1 MGTASKA
8 ISLLVALSLL
18 AASGCTPYQ
27 VQGGSVGAYAG
38 GLAGALLDH
47 RNPWRGGV
55 IGAALG
61 ALAGATISE
70 VSVQGARQAAR
81 YDRPVIY
88 RTDNIPGGYG
98 GYIAE
103 PAGTDAYTK
112 CKKVRERIYEND
124 RLVSDRIKEVCEGQ
138 KYEPGY

>member
-1 MGTASKA
+1 MIAKQKCLILLMALLLIAST
-8 ISLLVALSLL
+8 
-18 AASGCTPYQ
+18 GCTPYQ
-27 VQGGSVGAYAG
+27 VQGGGVGAAAG
-38 GLAGALLDH
+38 GIAGALLDH

-70 VSVQGARQAAR
+70 VSVQGAREAAR
-81 YDRPVIY
+81 YDRPVVY
-88 RTDNIPGGYG
+88 RTDGLPGGYG

-103 PAGTDAYTK
+103 PIGTDAYTK

-124 RLVSDRIKEVCEGQ
+124 RLISDRIKEVCEGQ

>member
-1 MGTASKA
+1 MRIELKCLILLVA
-8 ISLLVALSLL
+8 ISLL
-18 AASGCTPYQ
+18 AATGCTPYQ

-81 YDRPVIY
+81 YDRPVVY
-88 RTDNIPGGYG
+88 RTDNVPGGYG

-103 PAGTDAYTK
+103 PMGRDAYTK
-112 CKKVRERIYEND
+112 CKKVRERIYENE

>member
-1 MGTASKA
+1 MTNGYTGV
-8 ISLLVALSLL
+8 ILLVALSLVSTP
-18 AASGCTPYQ
+18 ACAPYQ
-27 VQGGSVGAYAG
+27 VQGGGVGAYAG

-61 ALAGATISE
+61 ALAGATIAE
-70 VSVQGARQAAR
+70 VSVQGAREAAR
-81 YDRPVIY
+81 YNRPVVY
-88 RTDNIPGGYG
+88 RTDNAPGGYG

-103 PAGTDAYTK
+103 PMGTDARTR

-124 RLVSDRIKEVCEGQ
+124 RLVSDRVKDVCE
-138 KYEPGY
+138 ER